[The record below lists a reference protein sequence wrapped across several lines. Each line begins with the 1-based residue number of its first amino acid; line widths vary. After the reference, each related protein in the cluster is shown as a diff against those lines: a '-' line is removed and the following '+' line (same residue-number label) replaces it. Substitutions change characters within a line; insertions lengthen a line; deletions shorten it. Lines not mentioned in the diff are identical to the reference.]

1 MKRMRKVKEQDYKSY
16 QAKTKKPSLV
26 EFESSK
32 TKKPSLVGLESL
44 FQ

>member
-1 MKRMRKVKEQDYKSY
+1 MRKVKEQDYKSY

-26 EFESSK
+26 
-32 TKKPSLVGLESL
+32 GLESL